1 MAEQKLSTKHLIA
14 LGFREPKEADVTI
27 YNGWIDPTGIII
39 PSDHKQQAEKIDKL
53 FKQLGKKPKK
63 EKTKDRGTD
72 KDKGNSGSNSNS
84 GNSGGNDAD
93 DYALEEMKEFAISEG
108 YVLVEENKIRKE
120 IVFTHNYKEWNIPT
134 VVTDAINRITFRYR
148 KQRELEER

>member
-14 LGFREPKEADVTI
+14 LGFREPEEADVTI

-63 EKTKDRGTD
+63 EKTKDGGTD

-93 DYALEEMKEFAISEG
+93 DYTLEQMKEFAISEG
-108 YVLVEENKIRKE
+108 YVLVEENKIKKE